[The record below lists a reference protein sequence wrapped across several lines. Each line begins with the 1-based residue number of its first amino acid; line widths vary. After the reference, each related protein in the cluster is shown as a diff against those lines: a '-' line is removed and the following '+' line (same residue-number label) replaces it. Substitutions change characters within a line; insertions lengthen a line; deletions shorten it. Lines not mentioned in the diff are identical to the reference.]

1 MLLHRRACLLLR
13 CGLTITTSCRLPLQ
27 KLALQKGQTRLHA
40 TVHVSLKLPGG
51 GGKLELEP
59 GTQPG
64 LYVASGPPA
73 KIAPQSIW

>member
-1 MLLHRRACLLLR
+1 MPLLATRACCSSAVLLP
-13 CGLTITTSCRLPLQ
+13 TPCRLPLQ

-51 GGKLELEP
+51 AGKLELEP

-73 KIAPQSIW
+73 RIHPQMDW